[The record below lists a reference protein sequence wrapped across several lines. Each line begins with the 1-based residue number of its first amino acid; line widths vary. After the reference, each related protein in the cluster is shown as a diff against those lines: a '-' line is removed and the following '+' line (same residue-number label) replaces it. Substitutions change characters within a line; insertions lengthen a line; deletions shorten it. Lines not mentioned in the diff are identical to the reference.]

1 MVKLICSNDEHLTI
15 SGHQGQDQEGE
26 DEEGRHSE
34 IVDLR
39 VCRRRSAAD
48 GDPLDG
54 YLVSLKGQVKIL
66 QNFFFLRPPTK
77 RLNKRE
83 CLT

>member
-1 MVKLICSNDEHLTI
+1 MVKLICSNDEHFTI

-39 VCRRRSAAD
+39 VCRGRYAAD
-48 GDPLDG
+48 GGSLDG
-54 YLVSLKGQVKIL
+54 DLVSLKGQVKIL
-66 QNFFFLRPPTK
+66 QNFFFFVTDK
-77 RLNKRE
+77 E
-83 CLT
+83 AEQA